1 MSRHFKDFG
10 ASNFGQLFSQLSDNI
25 RSNAE
30 QLVSAALTGEASC
43 RPDPS
48 GQRGTGHP
56 ESESS
61 ASPSPRRS
69 SARPSSSTSSSQA
82 TTPDEIVGNL
92 FSQVFLGSDI
102 LFISFSFFPTFLFLC
117 ACHKKCVGRNHVKV
131 FCSSFLVLTNISFK
145 DCQMNIWR
153 FKFYLIW
160 LHSFVFICAL
170 FCSLTLSFNTHLRC
184 ARCAFAHS
192 VELTCAQKS
201 GRIPLSCSLNV

>member
-102 LFISFSFFPTFLFLC
+102 LFPFHFFLLFFYVSLC
-117 ACHKKCVGRNHVKV
+117 
-131 FCSSFLVLTNISFK
+131 
-145 DCQMNIWR
+145 
-153 FKFYLIW
+153 
-160 LHSFVFICAL
+160 
-170 FCSLTLSFNTHLRC
+170 LS
-184 ARCAFAHS
+184 
-192 VELTCAQKS
+192 
-201 GRIPLSCSLNV
+201 

>member
-1 MSRHFKDFG
+1 MSTAQCGDFLGNNLILIMSRHFKDFG

-69 SARPSSSTSSSQA
+69 SARPTSSTSSSQA

-92 FSQVFLGSDI
+92 FSQV
-102 LFISFSFFPTFLFLC
+102 
-117 ACHKKCVGRNHVKV
+117 
-131 FCSSFLVLTNISFK
+131 
-145 DCQMNIWR
+145 
-153 FKFYLIW
+153 
-160 LHSFVFICAL
+160 
-170 FCSLTLSFNTHLRC
+170 
-184 ARCAFAHS
+184 
-192 VELTCAQKS
+192 
-201 GRIPLSCSLNV
+201 